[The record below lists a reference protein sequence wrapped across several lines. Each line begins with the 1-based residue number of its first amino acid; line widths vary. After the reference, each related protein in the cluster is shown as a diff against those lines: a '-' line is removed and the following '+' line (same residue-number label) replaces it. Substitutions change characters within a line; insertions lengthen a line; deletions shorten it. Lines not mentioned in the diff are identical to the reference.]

1 MHSRIIKSPESA
13 ASDLRTTGCET
24 MAWETEVAEEL
35 NMDGTLCLPCGM
47 IPGYFLAWQ
56 RGQ

>member
-1 MHSRIIKSPESA
+1 MRSRVIKSSGSA

-35 NMDGTLCLPCGM
+35 NMDSILYVW
-47 IPGYFLAWQ
+47 PGERFQGIFW
-56 RGQ
+56 